1 MLDIKKIRN
10 QPEEIIR
17 GLQNKNQKNA
27 DATIDSI
34 LKNDESRRL
43 CIEKA
48 NALKN
53 QRNVVSQQIA
63 KMKKA
68 GDDATNQILEMR
80 TVSEEIK
87 EYDQKIKNY
96 ESEIFDILLQ
106 VPNLPSETSPVG
118 KSEDENVEIR
128 HCGEKRNYDF
138 ELSDHLAIGKSLGL
152 FDFNR
157 GSKISGSGFPLY
169 TGKGAKLER
178 ALINFMLD
186 YHAEYHGY
194 TEIFPPFLVNRD
206 SLTNTGQIPKLEED
220 MYFCERDEL
229 FLIPTAEVPVTNIFK
244 DEILKEDRL
253 PIKYSA
259 YSSCFRREAGSW
271 GKETKGFLRLHQF
284 NKIELVNFV
293 SADDSFAVLERLT
306 NEAEKILQVLG
317 LHYRVL
323 ELCTGDLSFS
333 ATKCYDLEVWAP
345 AEKRYLEVSS
355 CSNFTDFQARRGRI
369 RYRRADGKVEFVHT
383 LNGSGVATPRLLV
396 ALLET
401 YQQPDGSILIPEI
414 LQPYTGFQRISPT
427 E

>member
-17 GLQNKNQKNA
+17 GLRNKNQKNA

-34 LKNDESRRL
+34 LKKDEDRRL

-63 KMKKA
+63 EMKKSGNSA
-68 GDDATNQILEMR
+68 DGQILEMR

-87 EYDQKIKNY
+87 KYDRKIKNF
-96 ESEIFDILLQ
+96 EGEIFDILLQ
-106 VPNLPSETSPVG
+106 IPNLPSETSPVG
-118 KSEDENVEIR
+118 RTEDENVEIR
-128 HCGEKRNYDF
+128 QWGEKKNF
-138 ELSDHLAIGKSLGL
+138 GFALSDHLVLGKTLGL
-152 FDFNR
+152 FDLNR

-186 YHAEYHGY
+186 YHSEHHGY

-220 MYFCERDEL
+220 MYFCEKDEL

-259 YSSCFRREAGSW
+259 YSSCFRR
-271 GKETKGFLRLHQF
+271 
-284 NKIELVNFV
+284 
-293 SADDSFAVLERLT
+293 
-306 NEAEKILQVLG
+306 
-317 LHYRVL
+317 
-323 ELCTGDLSFS
+323 
-333 ATKCYDLEVWAP
+333 
-345 AEKRYLEVSS
+345 
-355 CSNFTDFQARRGRI
+355 
-369 RYRRADGKVEFVHT
+369 
-383 LNGSGVATPRLLV
+383 
-396 ALLET
+396 
-401 YQQPDGSILIPEI
+401 
-414 LQPYTGFQRISPT
+414 
-427 E
+427 

>member
-17 GLQNKNQKNA
+17 GLRNKNQKNA

-34 LKNDESRRL
+34 LKKDEDRRL

-63 KMKKA
+63 EMKKSGNSA
-68 GDDATNQILEMR
+68 DGQILEMR

-87 EYDQKIKNY
+87 KYDRKIKNF
-96 ESEIFDILLQ
+96 EGEISDILLQ
-106 VPNLPSETSPVG
+106 IPNLPSETSPVG
-118 KSEDENVEIR
+118 RTEDENVEIR
-128 HCGEKRNYDF
+128 QWGEKKNF
-138 ELSDHLAIGKSLGL
+138 GFALSDHLVLGKTLGL
-152 FDFNR
+152 FDLNR

-186 YHAEYHGY
+186 YHSEHHGY

-220 MYFCERDEL
+220 MYFCEKDEL

-271 GKETKGFLRLHQF
+271 GKETKGLLRLHQF
-284 NKIELVNFV
+284 NKVELVNFV
-293 SADDSFAVLERLT
+293 SANDSFAVLERLT

-317 LHYRVL
+317 LHYRVI

-369 RYRRADGKVEFVHT
+369 RYRRADGKVEFIHT

-401 YQQPDGSILIPEI
+401 YQQPDGSVSIPEI
-414 LQPYTGFQRISPT
+414 LQPYTGFHRISPT